1 MRPCLVISPSAC
13 AWPNTDHGPVQ
24 GATRTFHPGQGRGL
38 CSAAC
43 WLTGRS
49 RGFRDHPLTGTG
61 PTSTD
66 HAPACGHPSP
76 EPARLAKALLSGLD
90 QPRGPQP
97 TRRRRAGSLSP
108 RGGPA
113 ARWGPSGVPGRRPFA
128 PSRAL
133 GPHGGPRACYMC
145 QNGPLRRFMVSDL
158 RGSEK
163 RLRRVRRCS
172 CRSRDLG
179 RGAVRWRRRR

>member
-24 GATRTFHPGQGRGL
+24 GATRTFHPGQGRDL

-43 WLTGRS
+43 WQTGRS
-49 RGFRDHPLTGTG
+49 RGHRDHSTNVRARHYRT
-61 PTSTD
+61 TSSTR
-66 HAPACGHPSP
+66 GGPSP
-76 EPARLAKALLSGLD
+76 EPARLAKASRPGLD
-90 QPRGPQP
+90 QTRGPDH

-133 GPHGGPRACYMC
+133 GPRGAVRACYMC
-145 QNGPLRRFMVSDL
+145 QNGPPQWFSGGPSTMDDRSLCPSRRGRPRWI
-158 RGSEK
+158 RGLWS
-163 RLRRVRRCS
+163 RR
-172 CRSRDLG
+172 G
-179 RGAVRWRRRR
+179 G